1 MSVFMLP
8 ILHRVMRTLT
18 NVVFV
23 PIRVFV
29 FHQVS
34 DEFDEMG
41 MWKCD
46 WTNTEQFKANVQ
58 KLHSEYTFIS
68 LEDAYTHLRTDNF
81 CFKKYAVL
89 TADDGWS
96 SLFNIIP
103 WLSEQDIPI
112 TLFLNPYYL
121 DGYHKQE
128 RSTEK
133 LFTTKDIW
141 RITDNY
147 PNVSIA
153 IHGWTHKKCTEMTEN
168 EFIDGVVRSID
179 VLKDFPNFIPFYAF
193 TYGFYQV
200 NQLKILQKHH
210 LVPVLVDSMRNC
222 KRTRVVHRECI
233 DGIAL

>member
-1 MSVFMLP
+1 MLSM
-8 ILHRVMRTLT
+8 LHRVIQTMT
-18 NVVFV
+18 NAFCP

-46 WTNTEQFKANVQ
+46 WTNTEQFKANIK
-58 KLHSEYTFIS
+58 KLRSEYIFIS
-68 LEDAYTHLRTDNF
+68 LEDAYTHLRIDNF
-81 CFKKYAVL
+81 RFKKYAVL

-96 SLFNIIP
+96 SLLNIIP

-128 RSTEK
+128 RSAEK
-133 LFTTKDIW
+133 LLTKEDVL
-141 RITDNY
+141 RITNNY

-153 IHGWTHKKCTEMTEN
+153 IHGWTHKKCTEMAEN
-168 EFIDGVVRSID
+168 EFIDGVVRSME

-200 NQLKILQKHH
+200 NQLEILHKYR
-210 LVPVLVDSMRNC
+210 LIPVLVDGVRNC
-222 KRTRVVHRECI
+222 KRTRLVHRECI